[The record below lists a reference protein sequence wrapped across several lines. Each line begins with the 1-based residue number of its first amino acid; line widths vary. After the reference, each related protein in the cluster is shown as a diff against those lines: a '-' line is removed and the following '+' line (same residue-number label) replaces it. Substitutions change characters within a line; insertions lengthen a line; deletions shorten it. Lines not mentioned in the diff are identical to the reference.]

1 MLNGSPI
8 ADVWIL
14 FNESSPS
21 GRYAF
26 AVSDSEG
33 VFSVDLPASNYEG
46 VTYYDPTDPDEH
58 FAPYLP
64 LVVVTEGQ
72 TTDLG
77 DLEVVPSPRTVSG
90 AVSDGLALLDDV
102 FFTCAA
108 TIGGRDYVL
117 WTSTAPGAF
126 NFSFRL
132 AEGDWKVRAFHAS
145 GNGRLEVTVAD
156 TDRGGL
162 EILIFEAVFSRWAA
176 NYELLLSDGEPW
188 ADPDGDGYDNSREF
202 AFGMDPTKPTP
213 ALSQTSRSGSDFTV
227 SWLERTDGTM
237 SYSVRGSADLR
248 KWQAA
253 SAEVGTGGSTPA
265 PPEGYLR
272 RQFTVPAAGK
282 NFYRVA
288 SAREPAA
295 VPDESFTITVAG
307 EPVSVERWGT
317 GPKALVFFG
326 YIPFFLQE
334 NLKNDY
340 AGDFAKLLGDEYSM
354 FLWTY
359 PESASPFSAAIDRYN
374 EYYDNPTAAWA
385 APKVDFSSIT
395 SSVVSQIRAA
405 TGLSEV
411 CLVANSFGAGVVLW
425 DFAALS
431 ADPKVRF
438 VLISPTE
445 LYMPAQA
452 NLPSGNPL
460 PRTVLLADAARDQFF
475 NPANGEVRN
484 YVSART
490 NFSPLPGTG
499 HFVIGQSPGMTLRYV
514 FSLIDAVYQP

>member
-1 MLNGSPI
+1 MLKGAPV

-14 FNESSPS
+14 FNENSPS

-90 AVSDGLALLDDV
+90 AVSDGIALLDDV

-117 WTSTAPGAF
+117 WTSTGPGAF
-126 NFSFRL
+126 DFSFRL
-132 AEGDWKVRAFHAS
+132 AEGDWKMRAFRSS
-145 GNGRLEVTVAD
+145 GSGQLGVNVAGSD
-156 TDRGGL
+156 ISGL

-176 NYELLLSDGEPW
+176 NYELLLDDGQSG
-188 ADPDGDGYDNSREF
+188 ADPDGDGYDNLQEF
-202 AFGMDPTKPTP
+202 AFGSDPTKPTS
-213 ALSQTSRSGSDFTV
+213 ALAQTTRTGSNFTL
-227 SWLERTDGTM
+227 SWLERTDGLM
-237 SYSVRGSADLR
+237 SYSARGSSDPR
-248 KWQAA
+248 RWQAA
-253 SAEVGTGGSTPA
+253 PVQVGPGTTPA
-265 PPEGYLR
+265 PPEGYVR
-272 RQFTVPAAGK
+272 RQFTVPATGK

-288 SAREPAA
+288 AAKDSGA
-295 VPDESFTITVAG
+295 VPAESFTMNVAG
-307 EPVSVERWGT
+307 APVTVERWGT

-326 YIPFFLQE
+326 YIPFFMEE
-334 NLKNDY
+334 NLKNEY
-340 AGDFAKLLGDEYSM
+340 AGDFAKLLGEEYSM

-359 PESASPFSAAIDRYN
+359 PDTVSPFSEALDRFDQYSQ
-374 EYYDNPTAAWA
+374 NPTAAWA
-385 APKVDFSSIT
+385 AAKVAFT
-395 SSVVSQIRAA
+395 GVTTSVVSQIRAA
-405 TGLSEV
+405 TGITEV

-445 LYMPAQA
+445 LYMPALA
-452 NLPSGNPL
+452 SLPSANPL
-460 PRTVLLADAARDQFF
+460 PRTVLLADAAGDQFF
-475 NPANGEVRN
+475 NPANSAVRS
-484 YVSART
+484 YVSARA
-490 NFSPLPGTG
+490 NVDPLPGVG
-499 HFVIGQSPGMTLRYV
+499 HFVIGQSPIITLRYV
-514 FSLIDAVYQP
+514 FDLIDEVYQQP